1 MNSRKSISIRYS
13 EAFKHQVINEIESGG
28 YSIEQVRKKYGIGGY
43 STIQKWMKRLG
54 KLGALPK
61 MIRVEKPDEKVKVR
75 ELERQIRE
83 LKNALAE
90 TQVRCVIAESHFEI
104 ICEDQGL
111 DPEAIKKKIDD
122 ERLSKPSRRAK
133 Q

>member
-1 MNSRKSISIRYS
+1 MKSRKNVAIRYS
-13 EAFKHQVINEIESGG
+13 EAFKHQIVSEVEAGS
-28 YSIEQVRKKYGIGGY
+28 SCEHVRKKYGIGGY

-61 MIRVEKPDEKVKVR
+61 IIRVEKPDEKEKLK
-75 ELERQIRE
+75 ELERQIRQ

-104 ICEDQGL
+104 VCEDHGL
-111 DPEAIKKKIDD
+111 DPEAVKKKIDE
-122 ERLSKPSRRAK
+122 ERLSKP
-133 Q
+133 

>member
-1 MNSRKSISIRYS
+1 MNSRKSIAIRYS
-13 EAFKHQVINEIESGG
+13 EAFKHQIINEVESGR
-28 YSIEQVRKKYGIGGY
+28 SILEVRKKYFIGGS

-61 MIRVEKPDEKVKVR
+61 VIRVEKPNEKGKLKD
-75 ELERQIRE
+75 LERQIRE

-104 ICEDQGL
+104 VCQDQGL
-111 DPEAIKKKIDD
+111 DPETIKKKIDV
-122 ERLSKPSRRAK
+122 ERLSKPSKRAK

>member
-13 EAFKHQVINEIESGG
+13 EAFKHQVINEVESGS
-28 YSIEQVRKKYGIGGY
+28 SIEQVRKKYGIGGF
-43 STIQKWMKRLG
+43 STVQNWMKRLG

-61 MIRVEKPDEKVKVR
+61 IIRVEKPDEKAKLK

-104 ICEDQGL
+104 VCEDQGL
-111 DPEAIKKKIDD
+111 DPEAVKKKIDE
-122 ERLSKPSRRAK
+122 ERLSKPSKRGN